1 MDRKSIELSF
11 ASLTILLTLITII
24 VFILFG
30 SSILFYGIAV
40 IAVIIAVINGWILSN
55 VDNKE
60 FRIPFLIEKVVAK
73 KEYNKNRSKN
83 KK

>member
-60 FRIPFLIEKVVAK
+60 FRIPFLIEKVAAK